1 MFTEGVKVTIGG
13 KELDLVLNTEAM
25 AQLADKYGDI
35 DGVAD
40 RLNNASYSEQ
50 IRIIPELIALL
61 ASQGEAIKDSGEVI
75 TPQFVSRNTLPRD
88 IKALTDS
95 FLRACAIGLNITIDT
110 EDGDTDEVLAAIQKK
125 APGAAGN

>member
-110 EDGDTDEVLAAIQKK
+110 EDGDTDEVLAAIQKN

>member
-13 KELDLVLNTEAM
+13 KELNLVLNTEAM

-61 ASQGEAIKDSGEVI
+61 ASQGEAIKESGEVI

-110 EDGDTDEVLAAIQKK
+110 EDGDTDEVLAAIQKN

>member
-88 IKALTDS
+88 IKTLTDS

-110 EDGDTDEVLAAIQKK
+110 EDCDTDEVLAAIQKN

>member
-35 DGVAD
+35 DGVAE
-40 RLNNASYSEQ
+40 RLDNASYSEQ

-61 ASQGEAIKDSGEVI
+61 ASQGEAIKESGEVI

-110 EDGDTDEVLAAIQKK
+110 EDGDTDEVLAAIQKNV
-125 APGAAGN
+125 PGAAGN

>member
-13 KELDLVLNTEAM
+13 KELNLVLNTEAM

-61 ASQGEAIKDSGEVI
+61 ASQGEAIKESGEVI

-110 EDGDTDEVLAAIQKK
+110 EDGDTDEVLAAIQKN
-125 APGAAGN
+125 APGAAEN

>member
-88 IKALTDS
+88 IKTLTDS

-110 EDGDTDEVLAAIQKK
+110 EDGDTDEVLAAIQKNV
-125 APGAAGN
+125 PGAAGN

>member
-13 KELDLVLNTEAM
+13 KELNLVLNTEAM

-61 ASQGEAIKDSGEVI
+61 ASQGEAIKESGEVI

-95 FLRACAIGLNITIDT
+95 FLQACAIGLNITIDT
-110 EDGDTDEVLAAIQKK
+110 EDGDTDEVLAAIQKN
-125 APGAAGN
+125 APGAAGS

>member
-40 RLNNASYSEQ
+40 KLNNASYSDQ

-61 ASQGEAIKDSGEVI
+61 ATQGEAIKESGEVI

-95 FLRACAIGLNITIDT
+95 FLQACAIGLNIKIDAGT
-110 EDGDTDEVLAAIQKK
+110 EDTDEVLAAIQKN
-125 APGAAGN
+125 APGAAGT

>member
-61 ASQGEAIKDSGEVI
+61 ASQGEAIKESGEVI

-110 EDGDTDEVLAAIQKK
+110 EDGDTDEVLAAIQKN

>member
-40 RLNNASYSEQ
+40 KLNNASYSDQ

-61 ASQGEAIKDSGEVI
+61 ATQGEAIKESGEVI

-95 FLRACAIGLNITIDT
+95 FLQACAIGLNIKIDAGV
-110 EDGDTDEVLAAIQKK
+110 EDTDEVLAAIQKN
-125 APGAAGN
+125 APGAAGT

>member
-75 TPQFVSRNTLPRD
+75 TPQFISRNTLPRD
-88 IKALTDS
+88 IKTLTDS

-110 EDGDTDEVLAAIQKK
+110 EDGDTDEVLAAIQKN

>member
-88 IKALTDS
+88 IKTLTDS
-95 FLRACAIGLNITIDT
+95 FLRACAIGLNITIDA
-110 EDGDTDEVLAAIQKK
+110 EDGDTDEVLAAIQKNV
-125 APGAAGN
+125 PGAAGN

>member
-35 DGVAD
+35 DGVAE
-40 RLNNASYSEQ
+40 RLDNASYSEQ

-61 ASQGEAIKDSGEVI
+61 ASQGEAIKESGEVI

-110 EDGDTDEVLAAIQKK
+110 EDGDTDEVLAAIQKN
-125 APGAAGN
+125 APGAAGS

>member
-40 RLNNASYSEQ
+40 SLNNASYSEQ

-88 IKALTDS
+88 IKTLTDS

-110 EDGDTDEVLAAIQKK
+110 EDGDTDEVLAAIQKN

>member
-13 KELDLVLNTEAM
+13 KELNLVLNTEAM

-61 ASQGEAIKDSGEVI
+61 ASQGEAIKESGEVI

-110 EDGDTDEVLAAIQKK
+110 EDGDTDEVLAAIQKNV
-125 APGAAGN
+125 PGAAGN

>member
-35 DGVAD
+35 DGVGD
-40 RLNNASYSEQ
+40 KLNNASYSDQ

-61 ASQGEAIKDSGEVI
+61 ATQGEGS
-75 TPQFVSRNTLPRD
+75 
-88 IKALTDS
+88 
-95 FLRACAIGLNITIDT
+95 
-110 EDGDTDEVLAAIQKK
+110 KK
-125 APGAAGN
+125 AAKSLRRSLFQGTRCRGILKP

>member
-88 IKALTDS
+88 IKTLTDS

-110 EDGDTDEVLAAIQKK
+110 EDGDTDEVLAAIQKN

>member
-35 DGVAD
+35 DGVAE
-40 RLNNASYSEQ
+40 RLDNASYSEQ

-61 ASQGEAIKDSGEVI
+61 ASQGEAIKESGEVI

-110 EDGDTDEVLAAIQKK
+110 KDGDTDEVLAAIQKNV
-125 APGAAGN
+125 PGAAGN

>member
-88 IKALTDS
+88 IKTLTDS
-95 FLRACAIGLNITIDT
+95 FLRACAIGLNIKIDT
-110 EDGDTDEVLAAIQKK
+110 EDGDTDEVLAAIQKN

>member
-88 IKALTDS
+88 IKTLTDS

-110 EDGDTDEVLAAIQKK
+110 EDGDTDEVLADIQKN

>member
-1 MFTEGVKVTIGG
+1 MFTDGVKVTIGG

-40 RLNNASYSEQ
+40 RLNHASYSEQ

-61 ASQGEAIKDSGEVI
+61 ATQGEAIKESGEVI
-75 TPQFVSRNTLPRD
+75 TPQFVARNTLPRD

-95 FLRACAIGLNITIDT
+95 FLQACAIGLNIKIDAGT
-110 EDGDTDEVLAAIQKK
+110 EDTDEVLAAIQKNVQ
-125 APGAAGN
+125 GAAGT

>member
-40 RLNNASYSEQ
+40 RLNNATYSEQ

-88 IKALTDS
+88 IKTLTDS

-110 EDGDTDEVLAAIQKK
+110 EDGDTDEVLAAIQKN

>member
-13 KELDLVLNTEAM
+13 KELNLVLNTEAM

-75 TPQFVSRNTLPRD
+75 TPQFVSKNTLPRD
-88 IKALTDS
+88 IKTLTDS

-110 EDGDTDEVLAAIQKK
+110 EDGDTDEVLAAIQKN